1 MTADT
6 IAAIVSAVAATIGL
20 FYTAYQIRS
29 DNQTK
34 QLTLLQGVYSD
45 IKDLEQRFYD
55 KYEDQTEEQRHTWDY
70 QFFNA
75 LEWFAFLVNNKK
87 IKDKKLT
94 DYFKPAIIEW
104 YEKIFLKHFGKDV
117 IEDKTQF
124 EEFKN
129 LYNEFK
135 DGKK

>member
-6 IAAIVSAVAATIGL
+6 IAAIISAVAATIGL

-34 QLTLLQGVYSD
+34 QLTLLQSVYSD

-55 KYEDQTEEQRHTWDY
+55 KYEDQNEEEKHTWDY
-70 QFFNA
+70 QFFNH

-94 DYFKPAIIEW
+94 DYFKPAIIQW
-104 YEKIFLKHFGKDV
+104 YEEMFVKHFPKEV
-117 IEDKTQF
+117 IDDKKQF
-124 EEFKN
+124 EEFKK
-129 LYNEFK
+129 LYHKFK
-135 DGKK
+135 ES